1 MRNKETRKG
10 LKMVVKEEG
19 KKVRVTFD
27 SITDY
32 VSYLRRTKETEK
44 YRGKNR
50 QSHRTDERGRIFTG
64 TESYEEAEDLFL
76 NGWDEGTKQLAK
88 KMNEVKNKIVEY
100 KNKPCYSV
108 AGYQACVPRY
118 LQGIPDSMIYTKK
131 IKQKQKVIDIVKD
144 IGYNCATKKEEIMEE
159 SVKVLRLVERLEKQG
174 YRVNLYVAIVFDGQ
188 YRSEYSRITTSIKV
202 KSSAQRLNLKQVAF
216 PLVHPSML
224 RRIFFSFIEKCP
236 YTYDYTQTYGR
247 CTSDYTFRKSFV
259 KQYCIPRIV
268 EEKEIIDIE
277 KYYSE

>member
-1 MRNKETRKG
+1 
-10 LKMVVKEEG
+10 MVVKEEG

-88 KMNEVKNKIVEY
+88 KMSEVKNKIVEY

-144 IGYNCATKKEEIMEE
+144 IGYNCATKKEKIMEE

-174 YRVNLYVAIVFDGQ
+174 YRVNLYVAMVFDGQ

-202 KSSAQRLNLKQVAF
+202 KSSAQRLNLKQLAF

-224 RRIFFSFIEKCP
+224 RRIIFSFMEKCP

-268 EEKEIIDIE
+268 EEKEITDIE